1 MQEKLEKM
9 LFNGN
14 LSTFLKIDLT
24 ERALRIWVKVLWWGQ
39 SFKIRLLVGQHTKFH
54 LNDLA
59 DGISKTKYRWQD
71 NVIMYIF
78 SRDVYKK

>member
-14 LSTFLKIDLT
+14 LST
-24 ERALRIWVKVLWWGQ
+24 LRIWVKVLWWGQ

-59 DGISKTKYRWQD
+59 DGISKTKHRWQD
-71 NVIMYIF
+71 HVILYL
-78 SRDVYKK
+78 SYKLIDGM